1 MKSLFTHFI
10 QGVCL
15 MVSAACF
22 QAHGQTA
29 PVLAPSG
36 TLRASINLG
45 NPLLAH
51 TDTQTG
57 QAAGLSVDLA
67 QALAKRLG
75 VPLALKVFNAA
86 GKSVQALSDGQ
97 ADIGFFALDP
107 LRGEGVL
114 FTQAYVLIEGSY
126 LVRADSPLTRND
138 QVDQPGARVV
148 VGLGSAYDLFLSR
161 HLQKAT
167 LLRAPTSPEVVAE
180 FLSQGAEVAAGVRQQ
195 LEADAQKHAGLRL
208 LPGRFMVIE
217 QAMAVPKSHGA
228 VAAAQLDQFVA
239 EMKQSGM
246 VAQSL
251 AKHRVQGANIAP

>member
-1 MKSLFTHFI
+1 
-10 QGVCL
+10 
-15 MVSAACF
+15 MVSAASF
-22 QAHGQTA
+22 PSHGQTA
-29 PVLAPSG
+29 TVLAPTG

-57 QAAGLSVDLA
+57 QAAGLSVDMA

-126 LVRADSPLTRND
+126 LVRADSPVRRND
-138 QVDQPGARVV
+138 QVDQTGVRVV
-148 VGLGSAYDLFLSR
+148 VGKGSAYDLYLSR
-161 HLQKAT
+161 EIKSAEMV
-167 LLRAPTSPEVVAE
+167 RAPTSPTVVDV
-180 FLSQGAEVAAGVRQQ
+180 FLAGGHEVAAGVRQQ
-195 LEADAQKHAGLRL
+195 LEADALKHPGLRL

-217 QAMAVPKSHGA
+217 QAMGVPKGRGA
-228 VAAAQLDQFVA
+228 EAVRVLSQFVE
-239 EMKQSGM
+239 EMKSSGF
-246 VAQSL
+246 VANAMLRHHILGASVAPL
-251 AKHRVQGANIAP
+251 A

>member
-1 MKSLFTHFI
+1 
-10 QGVCL
+10 
-15 MVSAACF
+15 MVSAASF

-29 PVLAPSG
+29 DLLAPTG

-51 TDTQTG
+51 TDALTG

-67 QALAKRLG
+67 QALAHRLG

-86 GKSVQALSDGQ
+86 GKSVQALSEGQ

-126 LVRADSPLTRND
+126 LVRSQSPVTQND
-138 QVDQPGARVV
+138 QVDRPGVRVM
-148 VGLGSAYDLFLSR
+148 VGKGSAYDLFLSR
-161 HLQKAT
+161 HLQQAT
-167 LLRAPTSPEVVAE
+167 ILRAPTSPEVVTE
-180 FLSQGAEVAAGVRQQ
+180 FLSQGVEVAAGVRQQ
-195 LEADAQKHAGLRL
+195 LEADAQQQPGLRL

-228 VAAAQLDQFVA
+228 QAAAQLDQFVA
-239 EMKQSGM
+239 EMKRNGM

-251 AKHRVQGANIAP
+251 QKNRVQGASIAP